1 MRLRSHS
8 LAAEQDTKAGRIS
21 AARVLH
27 SRLMDASRRLTRAL
41 WVLLAIDL
49 LLQVWGLQRG
59 WNLNPNLQAPVGDA
73 STYWSWSEEIADGQ
87 LVGETPFLSAPL
99 YPYFLGLV
107 RALGGGLLTVF
118 ALQLLL
124 RSLTAYFLARIGG
137 RLGGHLGYGL
147 AAAAVFLCLSEPAFY
162 ATRVLNVSLQ
172 LFTVVVL
179 LYLCMGLRHAEPK
192 RQLVCGVVLALTILS
207 NPSLLIVLPVFALWL
222 GLRGS
227 GMAQTALVVGTC
239 VMCLLPATI
248 HNYLATKDSP
258 GGSEFIFLSAQA
270 GVTFSHGNAP
280 GANGTYQPL
289 EGVSA
294 NRDRQNQDAYDHVFA
309 ATGEQGWSHTSS
321 YFLSQGLDYLLGNPG
336 EAIALE
342 FQKLRWFFAGDRYGD
357 LYNISLENADDS
369 FPRPIP
375 LPSGFLPLP
384 WILPWAFLGLWILW
398 RRQGR
403 DFLPFAA
410 LLLAPLVVVLVFWFS
425 PRYRLPIAPVAALLA
440 PFGVAW
446 MAQKLGQRF
455 SFPTP
460 KGTLTT
466 GALLALVP
474 GALITTWSR
483 ATDFD
488 SVEGLAARYELHNGL
503 NALEL
508 NQAEE
513 SLRRFR
519 RALEL
524 GHEDAVL
531 HESMA
536 EALVRIGSQFDQ
548 AGQRQEAD
556 ASYVEAIEE
565 YRKALAINPRRLD
578 AHYSLTSVLQY
589 VGRIPEA
596 KQALDVGIAEAQ
608 RQQNEQVLARFRQ
621 LEQKLR

>member
-1 MRLRSHS
+1 MRLRSNS
-8 LAAEQDTKAGRIS
+8 LAAEQDTKAGRIFV
-21 AARVLH
+21 ARVLH
-27 SRLMDASRRLTRAL
+27 SRLMDAPRRLTRAL
-41 WVLLAIDL
+41 WVLLAVDL
-49 LLQVWGLQRG
+49 LLQIWGLQRG
-59 WNLNPNLQAPVGDA
+59 WDLNPNLQAPVGDA
-73 STYWSWSEEIADGQ
+73 ATYWSWSEEIADGQ

-107 RALGGGLLTVF
+107 RSLGGGLLTVF

-124 RSLTAYFLARIGG
+124 RSLTAYLLARIGH
-137 RLGGHLGYGL
+137 RLGGHLGFGL
-147 AAAAVFLCLSEPAFY
+147 AAAAIFLCLSEPAFY

-172 LFTVVVL
+172 LFTVVGL
-179 LYLCMGLRHAEPK
+179 LYLCMGLRHAGPK
-192 RQLVCGVVLALTILS
+192 RQVVCGLVLALTILS

-222 GLRGS
+222 GLRGPS
-227 GMAQTALVVGTC
+227 FVKTALVVGTC
-239 VMCLLPATI
+239 VLCLLPATI

-309 ATGEQGWSHTSS
+309 ATNDQGWGHTSS
-321 YFLSQGLDYLLGNPG
+321 YFFSKGLDYLLENPG

-342 FQKLRWFFAGDRYGD
+342 FKKLRWFFAGDRYGD

-369 FPRPIP
+369 FPRPVP

-384 WILPWAFLGLWILW
+384 WVLPWAFLGLWVLW
-398 RRQGR
+398 RREGR
-403 DFLPFAA
+403 ELLPFAA
-410 LLLAPLVVVLVFWFS
+410 LFLAPLLVVLVFWFS
-425 PRYRLPIAPVAALLA
+425 PRYRLPIAPVAALFA

-446 MAQKLGQRF
+446 LTQLLSQRF
-455 SFPTP
+455 ALPSP
-460 KGTLTT
+460 KGVV
-466 GALLALVP
+466 ALGVVLALAP
-474 GALITTWSR
+474 GALVTASSR
-483 ATDFD
+483 ATHFD
-488 SVEGLAARYELHNGL
+488 AVEGLAARYELHNGL

-548 AGQRQEAD
+548 TGQRQEAD
-556 ASYVEAIEE
+556 ASYAEAIEE
-565 YRKALAINPRRLD
+565 YRKSLAINPRRLD
-578 AHYSLTSVLQY
+578 SHYSLASVLQY

-596 KQALDVGIAEAQ
+596 VQALGVGIEEAT
-608 RQQNEQVLARFRQ
+608 RQQNAQVLARFRQ